1 MDTKTIKKLSILREK
16 MKQKK
21 VDAFIIPSSDPH
33 MSEYLPLHW
42 KVREWMS
49 GFNGSAGT
57 LVVTL
62 HEAGLWTDSRYYLQ
76 ASEQLKD
83 TSIKLF
89 KDGLQSTPSISEFL
103 SSKLPQGAIIS
114 FDGEMVS
121 VATYSAWQQQLPMY
135 QLKSLDIIHDIWLD
149 RPPLPTT
156 PCFIYEEKYAG
167 KSCQIKL
174 KEIREQHLKADQAL
188 LITALDEIAWILNIR
203 GDEIPNNPVVISYL
217 LLTTEQCFLFIDPNK
232 LGREVKDYFKEQGVL
247 CQGYKDIYTLTK
259 KFATKQLLYDPETTN
274 IKLAQAIAEQVQ
286 TKTQSSPIALMKALR
301 NPVEIKNVKQAM
313 IKDGVAMVQ
322 FLIWL
327 DQNKDK
333 GITELDVSDKLY
345 QLRSKQDLFQGES
358 FDTIAGYGKH
368 GAIVHYSATP
378 ASNATLKPEG
388 FILVDSGA
396 QYLDGT
402 TDLTRTIALG
412 ELSEEEK
419 LDYTLVLKGHIALA
433 RAKFPEGTRGS
444 QLDILARLPLWEQKK
459 NFLHGTGHGVGQFL
473 CVHEGPQS
481 IRMNENPITLQIGM
495 LTSNEPGVYIDGS
508 HGVRIENL
516 MLVAPWSE
524 GLFGNYYQFETVTLC
539 PICTRG
545 IIKSKLTAEEIDW
558 LNNYHQQVYHKLS
571 PHLTAEEQKWL
582 AKATSKI

>member
-259 KFATKQLLYDPETTN
+259 KFAAKQLLYDPETTN

>member
-149 RPPLPTT
+149 RPPLPTK

>member
-1 MDTKTIKKLSILREK
+1 
-16 MKQKK
+16 
-21 VDAFIIPSSDPH
+21 
-33 MSEYLPLHW
+33 
-42 KVREWMS
+42 
-49 GFNGSAGT
+49 
-57 LVVTL
+57 
-62 HEAGLWTDSRYYLQ
+62 
-76 ASEQLKD
+76 
-83 TSIKLF
+83 
-89 KDGLQSTPSISEFL
+89 
-103 SSKLPQGAIIS
+103 
-114 FDGEMVS
+114 
-121 VATYSAWQQQLPMY
+121 
-135 QLKSLDIIHDIWLD
+135 
-149 RPPLPTT
+149 
-156 PCFIYEEKYAG
+156 
-167 KSCQIKL
+167 
-174 KEIREQHLKADQAL
+174 IREQHLKADQAL

-217 LLTTEQCFLFIDPNK
+217 LLTAEQCFLFIDPNK

-259 KFATKQLLYDPETTN
+259 KFAAKQLLYDPETTN

-286 TKTQSSPIALMKALR
+286 TKAQSSPIALMKALR

>member
-524 GLFGNYYQFETVTLC
+524 GLFGNYYQFETLTLC